1 MKSKHPRRGW
11 RNRSGRC
18 LEAYL
23 KNGCLTND
31 AHDARRCSGP
41 WATALRGLFSPTRNV
56 FAGLPR
62 VATVIANVPSSA
74 FRTGWAWSRWESCLR
89 RQLARAIGGAR
100 GEAGEGTVHVDTR
113 LGRWARRRRAC
124 AKHRT
129 TRQASTVDLSV
140 EIGAGQ
146 GAVQGRE
153 RNLGTALFHAGLALG
168 LSRRDEAGSIS
179 MRAGDRELAIGVG
192 SPTSTV
198 KSKPPTRPSSG
209 SR

>member
-1 MKSKHPRRGW
+1 MILGQ
-11 RNRSGRC
+11 GI
-18 LEAYL
+18 
-23 KNGCLTND
+23 
-31 AHDARRCSGP
+31 DARFDISEVLPPKSTHVREEPFTVRNWCIGMGAGP
-41 WATALRGLFSPTRNV
+41 RAPAL
-56 FAGLPR
+56 
-62 VATVIANVPSSA
+62 
-74 FRTGWAWSRWESCLR
+74 SRPLR
-89 RQLARAIGGAR
+89 DPGHGEAVTQIPGDARQLARAIGGAR

-179 MRAGDRELAIGVG
+179 MHRSQPETPNAWMRGANGRRV
-192 SPTSTV
+192 
-198 KSKPPTRPSSG
+198 
-209 SR
+209 

>member
-1 MKSKHPRRGW
+1 MFGPLGYRPPW
-11 RNRSGRC
+11 VI
-18 LEAYL
+18 
-23 KNGCLTND
+23 LTD
-31 AHDARRCSGP
+31 P
-41 WATALRGLFSPTRNV
+41 Q
-56 FAGLPR
+56 
-62 VATVIANVPSSA
+62 
-74 FRTGWAWSRWESCLR
+74 CLR
-89 RQLARAIGGAR
+89 RSTRGRDRHSERTVIGVQDRPGRVGSHVCAGSWLAQEAARAAR
-100 GEAGEGTVHVDTR
+100 RERGRFMLILA

-129 TRQASTVDLSV
+129 TRQASTVDLSA

-198 KSKPPTRPSSG
+198 KSKPPTRPSSRQ
-209 SR
+209 SLTTVSKTCR